1 MFNAAMTAI
10 DEEDTS
16 RDLKVLAIKAGSSVY
31 ITFLTCSSF
40 SAYFFVREFIT
51 GS

>member
-16 RDLKVLAIKAGSSVY
+16 RDLKVLAIKAGNSV
-31 ITFLTCSSF
+31 
-40 SAYFFVREFIT
+40 
-51 GS
+51 